1 MNKLHI
7 FTFMTF
13 LFINSCSHLN
23 NSEDRTS
30 KNIAINETVQVEKEI
45 DSKYSPNINDGIIP
59 TQFEITKK
67 KRDNKVIGVILN
79 GSGYRSFLF
88 PDLFSGFE
96 SKGFKVHVLTGYELG
111 AVVAALI
118 AKYESPEKVEWVL
131 FKLKNQLKEYSAY
144 SKRWM
149 KLFNSFLESEF
160 KNDNVQDYKL
170 VLALP
175 YYDSKF
181 EKLVFKKR
189 GVVRD
194 LLSQHLIY
202 CESSREGKISK
213 NVLTLEGL
221 DIDWPILVTTEM
233 NSPEG
238 EVHGL
243 NAVDWKFKGE
253 SIRDVFGFEVRG
265 LSAYDLDKLPN
276 YLQKNKSRISMF
288 IEKILTESADEKNT
302 H

>member
-1 MNKLHI
+1 M
-7 FTFMTF
+7 
-13 LFINSCSHLN
+13 
-23 NSEDRTS
+23 SE
-30 KNIAINETVQVEKEI
+30 NVAINETVQVEKET

-59 TQFEITKK
+59 TQFKITKK
-67 KRDNKVIGVILN
+67 KKDNKVIGVILD

-96 SKGFKVHVLTGYELG
+96 SKGFKVHVLAGYELG
-111 AVVAALI
+111 AVVAALV

-131 FKLKNQLKEYSAY
+131 FKLKNQLKEHSAY

-149 KLFNSFLESEF
+149 KVFNSFLESEF
-160 KNDNVQDYKL
+160 KNENVQDYKL

-181 EKLVFKKR
+181 ERLVFKKR
-189 GVVRD
+189 GVVKD
-194 LLSQHLIY
+194 LLSRHLIY
-202 CESSREGKISK
+202 CENSRERKISK
-213 NVLTLEGL
+213 NAFTLEGL

-233 NSPEG
+233 NSQEG
-238 EVHGL
+238 EVRSF
-243 NAVDWKFKGE
+243 NAVNWEFNGE
-253 SIRDVFGFEVRG
+253 NIKDVFGFDVRG

-288 IEKILTESADEKNT
+288 VEKILTESTDEKNT